1 MADNEPWIPHPDKY
15 AAISENISDNCL
27 YWYMTSH
34 ARRDRDDT
42 ILQYSNLKHVKQ
54 MFLSNENVLR
64 SLDPNKRHINVG
76 TGAGF
81 MEYTNKKYLPSYK
94 LDTVDLAQGT
104 IDPIFQLC
112 KGILNVE
119 QDHIM
124 KMMRSSDA
132 DDFTITN
139 LDPFN
144 NFTRWDNAIFN
155 RFVPLRRGLI
165 SKENIDKFNKNMKK
179 YVDRIT
185 IVTIFGKEHYPDQD
199 LFPDATITEI
209 GTTLPDHSKS
219 SVRTLIEYDI

>member
-1 MADNEPWIPHPDKY
+1 
-15 AAISENISDNCL
+15 
-27 YWYMTSH
+27 
-34 ARRDRDDT
+34 
-42 ILQYSNLKHVKQ
+42 